1 MIQTG
6 TYHTLEV
13 KEITESAILLD
24 AGGDGVWL
32 PRKEAPA
39 NTLRGSTITV
49 FLYHDNNEQVVA
61 TTKKAKACVGEL
73 ATLKVVD
80 VSPHGVFLDWGIAK
94 DLFMPRS
101 LHFPDPEVGD
111 SCFVKVIVDP
121 VTGRELA
128 KEKLEDEL
136 SNEELTV
143 KEMEL
148 VKLVI
153 YRNTDLGYLVVV
165 NGKHLGLIHHN
176 EIFKE
181 YFPGDELGGFV
192 KKIKEDKKLDIM
204 PGKPGHVKAADETD
218 KIIEMLKSNKGF
230 LPYGDKTPAD
240 EIYKAFG
247 ISKKTFK
254 MSIGNLYK
262 QKKISITPEGI
273 KLN

>member
-1 MIQTG
+1 M
-6 TYHTLEV
+6 
-13 KEITESAILLD
+13 LD
-24 AGGDGVWL
+24 AGGEGVWL

-39 NTLRGSTITV
+39 NVLRGADLLV

-61 TTKKAKACVGEL
+61 TTKKAKGSVGEL
-73 ATLKVVD
+73 TTLKVID
-80 VSPHGVFLDWGIAK
+80 ITPHGVFLDWGIAK

-111 SCFVKVIVDP
+111 TCFVKIIHDP

-128 KEKLEDEL
+128 KEKLDDEL

-148 VKLVI
+148 VKLII
-153 YRNTDLGYLVVV
+153 YRNTELGYQVVV

-181 YFPGDELGGFV
+181 YFPGDELSGFV
-192 KKIKEDKKLDIM
+192 KKIKEDHKLDIM

-218 KIIEMLKSNKGF
+218 KIILMLKAHKGF
-230 LPYGDKTPAD
+230 LPYHDKTPAE

-254 MSIGNLYK
+254 MSIGNLYR